1 VLDHEA
7 VFVNALRSGDA
18 RIFDVIEQ
26 HHAHDFANGR
36 VGIELY
42 EELLYALRDSG
53 MPEVMKEFERRFFPP
68 LKRSPPYRKADLGPR
83 EEVPDQEVPPAVQDQ
98 RRRDWGRMSILYVAA
113 FLGSFIIAF
122 SALRMTATERPS
134 VTAVT
139 IPSAK
144 AAASVSEATTEPLPL
159 VGQKAVP

>member
-1 VLDHEA
+1 
-7 VFVNALRSGDA
+7 
-18 RIFDVIEQ
+18 
-26 HHAHDFANGR
+26 
-36 VGIELY
+36 
-42 EELLYALRDSG
+42 
-53 MPEVMKEFERRFFPP
+53 
-68 LKRSPPYRKADLGPR
+68 
-83 EEVPDQEVPPAVQDQ
+83 
-98 RRRDWGRMSILYVAA
+98 MSILYVAA

-122 SALRMTATERPS
+122 SALWRMTATERPS